1 MAGIRDIRVVAYAV
15 CALLAALS
23 AVESAAAQ
31 DADLRIV
38 VIEGEDSVNI
48 IAQGTAV
55 PTLVEVRDR
64 NDLPVSGA
72 SVLFL
77 LGEGGTATLNAG
89 LQPGRDAQ
97 AMERFP
103 DTVDHAEHRQR
114 YLDRDGSR
122 VGGLA
127 GRLPP
132 VMLRHGWQSPFL
144 IASPALPQDRG
155 RSRHPL
161 HISSSSTASGT
172 SPKLLGCRVC

>member
-1 MAGIRDIRVVAYAV
+1 MSRQFPARVRGEPAGRG
-15 CALLAALS
+15 
-23 AVESAAAQ
+23 
-31 DADLRIV
+31 
-38 VIEGEDSVNI
+38 IEGEDSVNI

-114 YLDRDGSR
+114 YLDLGA
-122 VGGLA
+122 L
-127 GRLPP
+127 LP
-132 VMLRHGWQSPFL
+132 VHF
-144 IASPALPQDRG
+144 
-155 RSRHPL
+155 
-161 HISSSSTASGT
+161 
-172 SPKLLGCRVC
+172 